1 VYEKR
6 VFNFCI
12 FNLWKCFLMRQSFY
26 RLGIFTAL
34 SILSLSPAIAGP
46 FNGLYDEDTSF
57 DTKPAG
63 MQFHQTLFTEYQK
76 LSSDRDSAWFDGI
89 DAELWNHKALLAST
103 RSAVQV
109 DSVLDRNLSSDEQVV
124 FKDAANRLYTVF
136 EHGGRELAP
145 VESAT
150 AQVSYDCWIEATAED
165 RKDDAKS
172 CKDKFEQNLAAADA
186 KSPYRLGQVRVP
198 EPAPAPP
205 PPPPVEIPPHEYYDV
220 PFVFDKAVMT
230 PEGEQILAQ
239 AIKDVKDLTTLKIAL
254 RAHADRSGPDDFNL
268 KLSRRRAEAILNR
281 MSAAGISQ
289 DRLRIVEAVGESRPL
304 IPTKDGVKEARN
316 RIVEID
322 LRQ

>member
-1 VYEKR
+1 MR
-6 VFNFCI
+6 HSFN
-12 FNLWKCFLMRQSFY
+12 
-26 RLGIFTAL
+26 RLAIFTAL
-34 SILSLSPAIAGP
+34 SLMSFLPVISTALAGP
-46 FNGLYDEDTSF
+46 FDGIYDEDTSF
-57 DTKPAG
+57 SQKPAG
-63 MQFHQTLFTEYQK
+63 LQFHQTLFTEYQK
-76 LSSDRDSAWFDGI
+76 LSTDRNNAWFDGI

-103 RSAVQV
+103 RNAVQV
-109 DSVLDRNLSSDEQVV
+109 DSVLDRNLTNEQQVV
-124 FKDAANRLYTVF
+124 FKDAAQRLYTVF

-150 AQVSYDCWIEATAED
+150 AQVSYDCWIEATSEN
-165 RKDDAKS
+165 RQDDAKT
-172 CKDKFEQNLAAADA
+172 CKQKFDENLAAADA

-205 PPPPVEIPPHEYYDV
+205 PPPPPVEVPPHEYYDV

-239 AIKDVKDLTTLKIAL
+239 AINDVKDLKTLKIAL

-304 IPTKDGVKEARN
+304 VPTKDGVKEARN
-316 RIVEID
+316 RVVEID

>member
-1 VYEKR
+1 
-6 VFNFCI
+6 
-12 FNLWKCFLMRQSFY
+12 MRHSFS
-26 RLGIFTAL
+26 RLGIFAAQL
-34 SILSLSPAIAGP
+34 SSLAILSLSPAFAGP
-46 FNGLYDEDTSF
+46 FDGIYDEDTSF
-57 DTKPAG
+57 SQSPAG
-63 MQFHQTLFTEYQK
+63 LQFHQTLFTEYQK
-76 LSSDRDSAWFDGI
+76 LSKDRKNAWSDGI

-109 DSVLDRNLSSDEQVV
+109 DSIYDRKLSNEQRGV
-124 FKDAANRLYTVF
+124 FKDAADRLYTVF

-150 AQVSYDCWIEATAED
+150 AQVSYDCWIEATAEK
-165 RKDDAKS
+165 RTDDAKS
-172 CKDKFEQNLAAADA
+172 CKQKFDENLAAADA

-220 PFVFDKAVMT
+220 PFQFDKAVMT
-230 PEGEQILAQ
+230 SEGEQILDQ
-239 AIKDVKDLTTLKIAL
+239 AIKDVKDLHTLKIAL

-304 IPTKDGVKEARN
+304 VPTADGVKEPRN
-316 RIVEID
+316 RVVEID